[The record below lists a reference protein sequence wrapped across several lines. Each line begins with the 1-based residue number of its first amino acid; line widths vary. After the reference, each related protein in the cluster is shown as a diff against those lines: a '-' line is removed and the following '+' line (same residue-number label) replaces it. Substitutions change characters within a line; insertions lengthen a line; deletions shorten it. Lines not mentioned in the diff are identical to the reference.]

1 MARDVELSQ
10 SFELLFRKIG
20 EEADKVREKLSN
32 EALEVESLIQT
43 SMLMLPKGIRKI
55 KNLAHTIPSFILQ
68 NIQIYEGIVSMFYN
82 HPCYLHKILKSD
94 LIDANIV
101 LDWVF
106 KVYGSH
112 KEDDR
117 SINQVLSLALMVLEE
132 EVETFPITQQS
143 VVKLMSNFV
152 KLYDFIQMSQ
162 LENVRFLREIAEYL
176 LLNVVI
182 KNYYPEF
189 NFSDRTNTGKF
200 DMAISDMGTNHGD
213 DRPSKRGVQE
223 DIEDYFNLEPYIKN
237 QKDPRSEKFKR
248 ISQRCLGFIEKMES
262 YLKSILARPD
272 FSVLGKMSPQIRYFH
287 SRILDEYKNNAVRK
301 THTKEEKSKKDTLDA
316 MGIVRKTE
324 FFVLELFFGKLSKI
338 LVEYKEHGIRVP
350 KEYESILSPQNLS
363 NLSMLVTKY
372 LQKEELGQKDE
383 ITGKNPFVLIND
395 YINTH
400 SRSTQVV
407 NNLIRGMTSH
417 DDYNIT
423 LDNIQRTLE
432 DSMTIEDRINCKLS
446 VKDIINLQNFLIK
459 NSQNANLIFIKYSTD
474 KDKDKDNDKEPDLD
488 PVAIMVDYLKENQ
501 RELSSFA
508 FEMLDYKVNLKI
520 NSK

>member
-10 SFELLFRKIG
+10 SFELLFKKIG
-20 EEADKVREKLSN
+20 EEVDKVRERLCN
-32 EALEVESLIQT
+32 GALGVESLIQT
-43 SMLMLPKGIRKI
+43 SFLMLPKGVRKI

-94 LIDANIV
+94 LVDANIV

-117 SINQVLSLALMVLEE
+117 SINQVLALSLMVLEE

-182 KNYYPEF
+182 QNYYPDF
-189 NFSDRTNTGKF
+189 NASDRTIHGKF
-200 DMAISDMGTNHGD
+200 DFALNEIGTLSP
-213 DRPSKRGVQE
+213 DRARKNIQE

-248 ISQRCLGFIEKMES
+248 IVQRCLGFIERMEI

-287 SRILDEYKNNAVRK
+287 ARILEEYKNTAIRK
-301 THTKEEKSKKDTLDA
+301 THSKEEKSKKDGVDA
-316 MGIVRKTE
+316 TGAIRKAE
-324 FFVLELFFGKLSKI
+324 FFILELFFGKLSKI
-338 LVEYKEHGIRVP
+338 IVEYKEHGIRVP
-350 KEYESILSPQNLS
+350 KEYERILSPQNLS
-363 NLSMLVTKY
+363 NLGLLITKY
-372 LQKEELGQKDE
+372 LQKEEIGTKDE
-383 ITGKNPFVLIND
+383 ITGKNPFVVLND

-432 DSMTIEDRINCKLS
+432 DSMRVEERINCRLS

-459 NSQNANLIFIKYSTD
+459 NREHGNLIFIRD
-474 KDKDKDNDKEPDLD
+474 PHD
-488 PVAIMVDYLKENQ
+488 PVHNDPVNVMVDYLKENQ
-501 RELSSFA
+501 RELNSFA